1 MPIADPMED
10 AGAGVF
16 ACSRTDPLASALYGA
31 RVERRRGASG
41 MDIWISGACSFDC
54 SDRRRGCQSPPA
66 TSGSPV
72 EPLSGSGRS
81 RLATTAPCSS
91 WGAMRPR
98 DWSALGFTGLAYCS
112 RPLHLLFDGLNKVQQ
127 IDNSQVRGSLFA
139 RAVSRPT
146 ANPFTALLGF
156 EHSTQTFNSPLT
168 TAPALARCASP
179 LRRDK
184 LVRQRRPRSTRSI
197 ITAAK
202 KACGHVAAAPAA
214 EPLVTKPLHDPP
226 DVLYVHRLGV
236 PPQLQGVLQP
246 GGYVISIAPPPFS
259 ANCG

>member
-1 MPIADPMED
+1 MED
-10 AGAGVF
+10 ARYSVF

-31 RVERRRGASG
+31 RVERGRGAAG
-41 MDIWISGACSFDC
+41 MDM
-54 SDRRRGCQSPPA
+54 RRGCQSPPA

-91 WGAMRPR
+91 WGATRPR

-127 IDNSQVRGSLFA
+127 IDNSQS
-139 RAVSRPT
+139 
-146 ANPFTALLGF
+146 
-156 EHSTQTFNSPLT
+156 LT

-202 KACGHVAAAPAA
+202 KACGHLAAAPAA

-226 DVLYVHRLGV
+226 DVLYMLYMHRLGV
-236 PPQLQGVLQP
+236 PPQLQGVLQLGAMSLRLRLLP
-246 GGYVISIAPPPFS
+246 L
-259 ANCG
+259 C

>member
-1 MPIADPMED
+1 MPLR
-10 AGAGVF
+10 
-16 ACSRTDPLASALYGA
+16 SS
-31 RVERRRGASG
+31 
-41 MDIWISGACSFDC
+41 WISGACSFDC

-156 EHSTQTFNSPLT
+156 GFCFFPTHSLFARIYYSRCR
-168 TAPALARCASP
+168 ALYP
-179 LRRDK
+179 N
-184 LVRQRRPRSTRSI
+184 
-197 ITAAK
+197 
-202 KACGHVAAAPAA
+202 
-214 EPLVTKPLHDPP
+214 
-226 DVLYVHRLGV
+226 
-236 PPQLQGVLQP
+236 LQ
-246 GGYVISIAPPPFS
+246 
-259 ANCG
+259 

>member
-1 MPIADPMED
+1 MAFSLWHATMP
-10 AGAGVF
+10 
-16 ACSRTDPLASALYGA
+16 L
-31 RVERRRGASG
+31 RGS
-41 MDIWISGACSFDC
+41 WISGTCSLDC

-91 WGAMRPR
+91 WGATRPR

-139 RAVSRPT
+139 RAASRPT

-156 EHSTQTFNSPLT
+156 GFFSNSFI
-168 TAPALARCASP
+168 
-179 LRRDK
+179 
-184 LVRQRRPRSTRSI
+184 VR
-197 ITAAK
+197 
-202 KACGHVAAAPAA
+202 
-214 EPLVTKPLHDPP
+214 
-226 DVLYVHRLGV
+226 
-236 PPQLQGVLQP
+236 
-246 GGYVISIAPPPFS
+246 
-259 ANCG
+259 ANLLL